1 MNVLKPMPEMPE
13 AGDRDVVPVDR
24 DTALPL
30 RVAPGARR
38 KTFRMFLV
46 AALIVGGG
54 VAFGL
59 WRHAAAEA
67 EVNATSEQRRSVVPA
82 VRVATVRAND
92 GTMAARLPGST
103 EAFEQAAIM
112 SRISGYVAKR
122 YVDIGDHVTAG
133 QVLAEISAQEL
144 DHQIAQAQA
153 TLAQNNAAL
162 NQAQANRE
170 IASVT
175 WNRDS
180 KLLDKGWVTKQQGDT
195 ERLNLQAQEAAVKVA
210 EANIRAQQAQ
220 LEVLLQ
226 HKSYQRVVA
235 PFDGVVATRNI
246 DAGSLVQADAAGGM
260 PMFTVMHSDVI
271 RIQLYVPQDQ
281 AFGLQKGV
289 GAIVRVPEMPG
300 VEFRGTVARVAS
312 ALQPGTR
319 TLQTEIDVPN
329 REGDADPRHLLRGRA
344 ADSAQDDVAD
354 RSGGSRHLQP
364 QRPERRRRRERHRPP
379 AQAHRG
385 ARPRHHARGQRRGR
399 GRRPG
404 DPQSAGRHQRRPHG
418 EPAAGRGAE
427 GVRCC
432 RRYFDSIHILLSSPG
447 LTGRSS
453 NHRTLGGA
461 RPRHIDSAGLLD
473 CPVKPGNDSV

>member
-1 MNVLKPMPEMPE
+1 MNVLKPMPEMPD
-13 AGDRDVVPVDR
+13 ADDRDVVPVDR

-30 RVAPGARR
+30 KIAPGARR

-46 AALIVGGG
+46 AMLLVGGG
-54 VAFGL
+54 VAFGM

-82 VRVATVRAND
+82 VRVASVRAND

-103 EAFEQAAIM
+103 EAFEAAAIIA
-112 SRISGYVAKR
+112 RITGYVAKR
-122 YVDIGDHVTAG
+122 HVDIGDHVTAG
-133 QVLAEISAQEL
+133 QLLAEISAQEL

-153 TLAQNNAAL
+153 TLAQNHASL

-195 ERLNLQAQEAAVKVA
+195 ERLNLQAQEAAVAVA

-235 PFDGVVATRNI
+235 PFDGVVTQRNI
-246 DAGSLVQADAAGGM
+246 DNGSLVQADAAGGM

-329 REGDADPRHLLRGRA
+329 REGILTPGTYCEVELQIPRKTMSLIVPAEAVIFNRNGLSVAVVENGTVHLRKLTVVRDRGTTLEV
-344 ADSAQDDVAD
+344 SAGVAD
-354 RSGGSRHLQP
+354 GDQVIMNPPVDISEGRTVQP
-364 QRPERRRRRERHRPP
+364 QKVEAPK
-379 AQAHRG
+379 G
-385 ARPRHHARGQRRGR
+385 
-399 GRRPG
+399 
-404 DPQSAGRHQRRPHG
+404 
-418 EPAAGRGAE
+418 
-427 GVRCC
+427 
-432 RRYFDSIHILLSSPG
+432 
-447 LTGRSS
+447 
-453 NHRTLGGA
+453 
-461 RPRHIDSAGLLD
+461 
-473 CPVKPGNDSV
+473 

>member
-1 MNVLKPMPEMPE
+1 MNVLKPMPEMPD
-13 AGDRDVVPVDR
+13 ADDHDVVPVDR

-30 RVAPGARR
+30 KIAPGAKR

-46 AALIVGGG
+46 TALLVGAG

-67 EVNATSEQRRSVVPA
+67 EVNATSEQRRSVIPA
-82 VRVATVRAND
+82 VRVTSVRAND
-92 GTMAARLPGST
+92 GTMATRLPGST
-103 EAFEQAAIM
+103 EAFEAANIM
-112 SRISGYVAKR
+112 ARISGYVAKR
-122 YVDIGDHVTAG
+122 FVDIGDHVTAG

-235 PFDGVVATRNI
+235 PFDGVVTQRNI
-246 DAGSLVQADAAGGM
+246 DNGSLVQADAAGGM

-329 REGDADPRHLLRGRA
+329 QEGMLTPGTYCEVELQIPRKTMSLIVPAEAVIFNRSGLSAAVVEGGVVHLRKLTVVRDRGTTIEV
-344 ADSAQDDVAD
+344 SAGVAD
-354 RSGGSRHLQP
+354 GDQVILNPPVDISEGRTVTPQP
-364 QRPERRRRRERHRPP
+364 VEPP
-379 AQAHRG
+379 KG
-385 ARPRHHARGQRRGR
+385 
-399 GRRPG
+399 
-404 DPQSAGRHQRRPHG
+404 
-418 EPAAGRGAE
+418 
-427 GVRCC
+427 
-432 RRYFDSIHILLSSPG
+432 
-447 LTGRSS
+447 
-453 NHRTLGGA
+453 
-461 RPRHIDSAGLLD
+461 
-473 CPVKPGNDSV
+473 

>member
-1 MNVLKPMPEMPE
+1 MNVLKPMPEMPD
-13 AGDRDVVPVDR
+13 ADDHDVVPVDR
-24 DTALPL
+24 DTAMPIKI
-30 RVAPGARR
+30 APGAKR

-54 VAFGL
+54 VAFGM
-59 WRHAAAEA
+59 WRHADAEA
-67 EVNATSEQRRSVVPA
+67 EVNATSEQRRSIIPA
-82 VRVATVRAND
+82 VRVASVRAND
-92 GTMAARLPGST
+92 GTMATRLPGST
-103 EAFEQAAIM
+103 DAFEAAHIM
-112 SRISGYVAKR
+112 ARISGYVAKR
-122 YVDIGDHVTAG
+122 YVDIGDRVTAG
-133 QVLAEISAQEL
+133 QVLAEIAAQEL

-153 TLAQNNAAL
+153 TLAQNHAAL
-162 NQAQANRE
+162 NQAEANRE

-226 HKSYQRVVA
+226 HKAYQRVVA
-235 PFDGVVATRNI
+235 PFDGVVTQRNI
-246 DAGSLVQADAAGGM
+246 DNGSLVQADAAGGM

-329 REGDADPRHLLRGRA
+329 REGMLTPGTYCEVELQIPRKTMSLIVPAEAVIFNRNGLSAAVVENGVVHLRKLTVVRDRGTTLEV
-344 ADSAQDDVAD
+344 SAGVAD
-354 RSGGSRHLQP
+354 GDQVILNPPVDISEGRTVNPQP
-364 QRPERRRRRERHRPP
+364 VEPP
-379 AQAHRG
+379 KG
-385 ARPRHHARGQRRGR
+385 
-399 GRRPG
+399 
-404 DPQSAGRHQRRPHG
+404 
-418 EPAAGRGAE
+418 
-427 GVRCC
+427 
-432 RRYFDSIHILLSSPG
+432 
-447 LTGRSS
+447 
-453 NHRTLGGA
+453 
-461 RPRHIDSAGLLD
+461 
-473 CPVKPGNDSV
+473 